1 MPSLGIQFL
10 KFEMKLPP
18 RTIDRDQARRTSPIL
33 TALAGACG
41 LLVSLA
47 APATQSDPQR
57 AVWRAAYQPP
67 PPPVE
72 PADNRSTPERIALGK
87 ALFFDPRMSGSGLL
101 SCASCHNPSLS
112 WGDGLKR
119 AVGDGHKVLAR
130 RTPTILNTAYAPLL
144 FWDGRAASLEEQAL
158 GPIEAA
164 GEMNMPLDEVVT
176 ALKGIRGYGPL
187 FEAAYPGEGIS
198 TETIAKAIASF
209 ERQIISAPAPF
220 DAWIAGDESAI
231 SEAAKRGFDL
241 FNGKAAC
248 ADCHSGWAF
257 TDHSF
262 HDIGVQTD
270 DAGRGKLL
278 PLPKMMHAF
287 KTPTLRDVNRRA
299 PYMHNGSEADLMA
312 VIHLY
317 DAGGRHARDSRSP
330 MIRPLDLSAHE
341 RRALL
346 AFLDTLTSP
355 AAAVTLPELP
365 R

>member
-1 MPSLGIQFL
+1 
-10 KFEMKLPP
+10 MKSQTLSAHTRAASRP
-18 RTIDRDQARRTSPIL
+18 RNL
-33 TALAGACG
+33 LLAGLCATFG
-41 LLVSLA
+41 LLSFAPPAQA
-47 APATQSDPQR
+47 AHPQR
-57 AVWRAAYQPP
+57 TAWQGDYQPP
-67 PPPVE
+67 PPPDE
-72 PADNRSTPERIALGK
+72 PSDNRSTPERIALGK

-112 WGDGLKR
+112 WGDGLPQ
-119 AVGDGHKVLAR
+119 AVGDGHQVLAR

-144 FWDGRAASLEEQAL
+144 FWDGRASSLEEQAL

-164 GEMNMPLDEVVT
+164 GEMNMPLDEVVKV
-176 ALKGIRGYGPL
+176 LSGIRGYAPL
-187 FEAAYPGEGIS
+187 FEAAYPGEGVN
-198 TETIAKAIASF
+198 TQTIAKAIASF
-209 ERQIISAPAPF
+209 ERQIVSTPAPF
-220 DAWIAGDESAI
+220 DQWIAGDESAI
-231 SEAAKRGFDL
+231 SESAKQGFDL

-262 HDIGVQTD
+262 HDIGVQTN

-299 PYMHNGSEADLMA
+299 PFMHNGSEADLAA
-312 VIHLY
+312 VIELY
-317 DAGGRHARDSRSP
+317 DTGGRHVRDSRSP
-330 MIRPLDLSAHE
+330 LIKPLNLHAQE
-341 RRALL
+341 REALL

>member
-1 MPSLGIQFL
+1 MNSNPRNIDRSR
-10 KFEMKLPP
+10 P
-18 RTIDRDQARRTSPIL
+18 RTNPLVSI
-33 TALAGACG
+33 ALAGACG
-41 LLVSLA
+41 LLISLSA
-47 APATQSDPQR
+47 QAGQIHPQR
-57 AVWRAAYQPP
+57 AAWQAAYQPP
-67 PPPVE
+67 PPPDE
-72 PADNRSTPERIALGK
+72 PTDNRSTPERIALGK
-87 ALFFDPRMSGSGLL
+87 VLFFDPRMSGSGLL

-112 WGDGLKR
+112 WGDGLER

-130 RTPTILNTAYAPLL
+130 RTPTILNSAYAPLL

-158 GPIEAA
+158 RPIEAA

-176 ALKGIRGYGPL
+176 ALKRVRGYAPL
-187 FEAAYPGEGIS
+187 FEAAYPGEGIN
-198 TETIAKAIASF
+198 TQTIAKAIASF
-209 ERQIISAPAPF
+209 ERQIVSTPAPF
-220 DAWIAGDESAI
+220 DEWIAGDETAI
-231 SEAAKRGFDL
+231 SEAAKLGFDL

-262 HDIGVQTD
+262 HDIGVQTED
-270 DAGRGKLL
+270 PGRGKLL
-278 PLPKMMHAF
+278 PLPKMRHAF

-317 DAGGRHARDSRSP
+317 DAGGRDARDSRSP
-330 MIRPLDLSAHE
+330 LIRPLELNAHE
-341 RRALL
+341 RRALV